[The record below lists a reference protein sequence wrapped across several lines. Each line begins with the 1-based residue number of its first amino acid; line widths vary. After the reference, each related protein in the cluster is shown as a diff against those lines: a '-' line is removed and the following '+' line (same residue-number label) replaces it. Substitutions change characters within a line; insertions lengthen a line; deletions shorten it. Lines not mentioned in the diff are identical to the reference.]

1 MAFLYEHSI
10 RPNGKPRVKITE
22 EITRASTTVNLEPG
36 STQAIMDANAAL
48 LVAAEA
54 GLLAGMA
61 DDDKAEERRRRRRR
75 AERREDRS
83 TERAFKLIRRL
94 CDQLGIDPDDI
105 E

>member
-61 DDDKAEERRRRRRR
+61 DDDKAEERRRRR

-94 CDQLGIDPDDI
+94 CNQLGIDPDDI

>member
-54 GLLAGMA
+54 GLLVGMA
-61 DDDKAEERRRRRRR
+61 DDDKAEERRRRR

-94 CDQLGIDPDDI
+94 CNQLGIDPDDI